1 MAEIRLAILYIQF
14 FFLQAIRCS
23 QVYGCGDSCAGS
35 LHGWRSNV
43 GKGLFKFDLKYFLLC
58 YC

>member
-1 MAEIRLAILYIQF
+1 MAEIRLAILNLQF
-14 FFLQAIRCS
+14 FFFQQAIRCS

-43 GKGLFKFDLKYFLLC
+43 GKRALLV
-58 YC
+58 

>member
-1 MAEIRLAILYIQF
+1 MAEIRLAILNLQF
-14 FFLQAIRCS
+14 FFILQAIRCS

-43 GKGLFKFDLKYFLLC
+43 GKGALLV
-58 YC
+58 